1 MACLPGPVYPMLNA
15 VSCATFHVKFSSSLV
30 DFLKNPLITVMI
42 IHVCLFGCLLEI
54 LPLYFALLMLLFLT
68 FPFCTYFVVPV
79 FYSILYT
86 LGVLT

>member
-1 MACLPGPVYPMLNA
+1 
-15 VSCATFHVKFSSSLV
+15 
-30 DFLKNPLITVMI
+30 MI

-68 FPFCTYFVVPV
+68 FLFGTYFVVPV